1 MWPGRCDIPNHMPP
15 PGAGVKPSGR
25 SLPEMG
31 QGYSLNEERAAR
43 LLSEE
48 GQVES
53 QRQKPQMPTLASVTL
68 GYPIDRSNFISP

>member
-1 MWPGRCDIPNHMPP
+1 MHP

-25 SLPEMG
+25 SLLEMG
-31 QGYSLNEERAAR
+31 EGCSPNEERAAR

-48 GQVES
+48 GQVEG

-68 GYPIDRSNFISP
+68 GCPIDSSNFISSK